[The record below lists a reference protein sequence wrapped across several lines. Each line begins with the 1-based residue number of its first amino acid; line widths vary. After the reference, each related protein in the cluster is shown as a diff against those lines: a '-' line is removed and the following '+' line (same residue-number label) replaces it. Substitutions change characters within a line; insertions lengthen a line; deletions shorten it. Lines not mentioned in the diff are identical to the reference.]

1 MVLRQ
6 EISALVRD
14 EIEVDQYERILE
26 KRNCYPLHSFIN
38 KWLIDE
44 YKLDLRHWKESPFG
58 PYICLPCKT
67 IQRFCIALKK
77 RSKGGPKM
85 IPPLVQRELENRLS
99 LDLLKLTGSY
109 VGGECKYDRM
119 FGVLDQDDWDRY
131 PNKEQEED
139 TEALGA
145 ALESGKFSNTELYY
159 YASW

>member
-1 MVLRQ
+1 
-6 EISALVRD
+6 
-14 EIEVDQYERILE
+14 
-26 KRNCYPLHSFIN
+26 
-38 KWLIDE
+38 
-44 YKLDLRHWKESPFG
+44 
-58 PYICLPCKT
+58 
-67 IQRFCIALKK
+67 
-77 RSKGGPKM
+77 M

-109 VGGECKYDRM
+109 IHGECKYDCM

-145 ALESGKFSNTELYY
+145 ALKSSRFSNTELYY